1 MLMRLKE
8 SSGEPVLV
16 NSDRITFVETFMEG
30 SFVHLAGEE
39 QAVKIAETPDEV
51 LQAFRDVAS
60 AKGPVEAVFTIIPG
74 FTSPGSVN
82 TAFIIL
88 RLKDWHD
95 RSMKQQTTMAKR
107 SENALNQERSFG
119 LRNRVRTSMWKCLS
133 SRVAMYAP
141 KNPTQRTM

>member
-51 LQAFRDVAS
+51 LQAYID
-60 AKGPVEAVFTIIPG
+60 
-74 FTSPGSVN
+74 
-82 TAFIIL
+82 
-88 RLKDWHD
+88 
-95 RSMKQQTTMAKR
+95 QQI
-107 SENALNQERSFG
+107 EQALAG
-119 LRNRVRTSMWKCLS
+119 
-133 SRVAMYAP
+133 
-141 KNPTQRTM
+141 